1 MPCMMNSLY
10 ILTLSMSMTFMFLSH
25 PLSMGFTLLIQ
36 AILIAMITGMMS
48 HNFWFSYI
56 LFMIMIGGMLV
67 LFIYMTSV
75 ASNEKF
81 LYSTKLML
89 LMMTMMMT
97 IILLMFID
105 PFTNYIMSTNMDMEM
120 FKMNTM
126 FSLSLSKYINLPSY
140 WIMISMIIYLLITL
154 IAVVKITNI
163 TYGPLRQKL

>member
-1 MPCMMNSLY
+1 MLCIMNSLY
-10 ILTLSMSMTFMFLSH
+10 LLTMFMSISFIFITH

-36 AILIAMITGMMS
+36 AVLISMITGMMS
-48 HNFWFSYI
+48 NNFWFSYI

-81 LYSTKLML
+81 LYSTKLMTIMVL
-89 LMMTMMMT
+89 TTLVILMMKLT
-97 IILLMFID
+97 D
-105 PFTNYIMSTNMDMEM
+105 PFSSYLMSKNIDTSMSE
-120 FKMNTM
+120 TVPS
-126 FSLSLSKYINLPSY
+126 FSLSLSKYINLPSN
-140 WIMISMIIYLLITL
+140 WIMVSMIIYLLIAL

>member
-1 MPCMMNSLY
+1 MMNLLY
-10 ILTLSMSMTFMFLSH
+10 MLTLSMSVTFMFLNH

-36 AILIAMITGMMS
+36 AVLIALITGMMS
-48 HNFWFSYI
+48 NNFWFSYI

-81 LYSTKLML
+81 LYSTKLSVML
-89 LMMTMMMT
+89 LMMLLMT
-97 IILLMFID
+97 ITFIMID
-105 PFTNYIMSTNMDMEM
+105 PFMNYELSTNTDMKM
-120 FKMNTM
+120 FKMNSL
-126 FSLSLSKYINLPSY
+126 FSLSLSKYINLPSN
-140 WIMISMIIYLLITL
+140 WIMISMIMYLLITL

>member
-1 MPCMMNSLY
+1 MMNSLY
-10 ILTLSMSMTFMFLSH
+10 ILTMSMSITFMFLSH
-25 PLSMGFTLLIQ
+25 PLSMGFNLLIQ
-36 AILIAMITGMMS
+36 AILIALITGMMS

-81 LYSTKLML
+81 LYSNKLMIMM
-89 LMMTMMMT
+89 LMMFMTMVM
-97 IILLMFID
+97 LSVID
-105 PFTNYIMSTNMDMEM
+105 PFSNYILSTNMDMEM
-120 FKMNTM
+120 FKMNSM
-126 FSLSLSKYINLPSY
+126 FSLSLSKYINLPSN

>member
-1 MPCMMNSLY
+1 MLNSLY
-10 ILTLSMSMTFMFLSH
+10 IITMMMSITFLFISH

-81 LYSTKLML
+81 LFSMKLSIMFL
-89 LMMTMMMT
+89 IMMVIIIGMMMT
-97 IILLMFID
+97 D
-105 PFTNYIMSTNMDMEM
+105 PFSSYLETTNIDSQPLTASTKFE
-120 FKMNTM
+120 
-126 FSLSLSKYINLPSY
+126 LSLSKYINLPSN
-140 WIMISMIIYLLITL
+140 WIMVSMIIYLLITL

-163 TYGPLRQKL
+163 MYGPLRQKL

>member
-1 MPCMMNSLY
+1 MMNTLY
-10 ILTLSMSMTFMFLSH
+10 MLTLFMTMTFMFLKH
-25 PLSMGFTLLIQ
+25 PLSMGLTLLIQ
-36 AILIAMITGMMS
+36 AILIAMITGMLS

-81 LYSTKLML
+81 LFSQKLL
-89 LMMTMMMT
+89 LLTMTMMTMIIIMMV
-97 IILLMFID
+97 ID
-105 PFTNYIMSTNMDMEM
+105 PFTSYVNSTNTDMEM
-120 FKMNTM
+120 YSMSPM
-126 FSLSLSKYINLPSY
+126 FNLSLSKYINMPSN

-163 TYGPLRQKL
+163 KYGPLRQKL

>member
-1 MPCMMNSLY
+1 MLNSLY
-10 ILTLSMSMTFMFLSH
+10 ILTMTMSITFLFMSH

-36 AILIAMITGMMS
+36 AILIAMITGTMS

-56 LFMIMIGGMLV
+56 LFMTMIGGMLV

-81 LYSTKLML
+81 MFSTSLTMMISMSIIMMIF
-89 LMMTMMMT
+89 LMMT
-97 IILLMFID
+97 D
-105 PFTNYIMSTNMDMEM
+105 SYPGYMSTMNIDMQSMIVPSSFE
-120 FKMNTM
+120 
-126 FSLSLSKYINLPSY
+126 LSLSKYINLPSN

-154 IAVVKITNI
+154 IAVVKITNV

>member
-1 MPCMMNSLY
+1 MIQSLFM
-10 ILTLSMSMTFMFLSH
+10 LTMSMTLMFMFLTH

-36 AILIAMITGMMS
+36 AILIAMITGMLS

-81 LYSTKLML
+81 LYSNKLMI
-89 LMMTMMMT
+89 MMTMMISSIML
-97 IILLMFID
+97 IPLMDAFSS
-105 PFTNYIMSTNMDMEM
+105 YQLS
-120 FKMNTM
+120 MNTDMTMLEINPM
-126 FSLSLSKYINLPSY
+126 FQLSLTKYINLPLN
-140 WIMISMIIYLLITL
+140 WIMISMIIYLLVTL

-163 TYGPLRQKL
+163 TYGPLRQKF

>member
-1 MPCMMNSLY
+1 MMNMLY
-10 ILTLSMSMTFMFLSH
+10 TLTLSMSMTFIFLKH

-36 AILIAMITGMMS
+36 AILIAMITGMLS

-81 LYSTKLML
+81 LYSNKLMM
-89 LMMTMMMT
+89 LMMITIMT
-97 IILLMFID
+97 IVMLMTID
-105 PFTNYIMSTNMDMEM
+105 PLNSYQISTNLDMNN
-120 FKMNTM
+120 FKECTM
-126 FSLSLSKYINLPSY
+126 FQLSLSKYMNYPMNM
-140 WIMISMIIYLLITL
+140 IMISVIIYLLVTL

-163 TYGPLRQKL
+163 SYGPLRQKF

>member
-1 MPCMMNSLY
+1 MMNLLY
-10 ILTLSMSMTFMFLSH
+10 ILTLFMSMTFMFLSH

-81 LYSTKLML
+81 LYSNKLSMLML
-89 LMMTMMMT
+89 TMMMT
-97 IILLMFID
+97 IIITMMID
-105 PFTNYIMSTNMDMEM
+105 PFMNFLISTNTDMEM
-120 FKMNTM
+120 FKMNSM
-126 FSLSLSKYINLPSY
+126 FSLSLSKYINLPSN